1 MRTLHVACLPFPS
14 PQGTQAVLRAMV
26 EALASAGHDTHL
38 LTYAHGQGL
47 APVGVTHHRL
57 SDFPR
62 ARSLRSGPSWQKVA
76 LDLRL
81 VATLRRLTRG
91 LRPDAV
97 VAHGVEAAWVARAAR
112 VPALYY
118 AHTRFDA
125 ELPTY
130 ASLPGLAAL
139 GRALDAVASAGPTV
153 AITPDLG
160 AHLSARREVPTLLP
174 PWAPSEPPRSDER
187 RAARVAMG
195 LARDAKVVAYAGNLD
210 GYQGWEEAAEAVA
223 RCAATFLV
231 GTESDP
237 SPLRDVPHRR
247 VPLATEHD
255 RRRLHAACDVVVV
268 PRRAPGGLPIKLLDA
283 LARDVPVVAGPRALA
298 GLRPDGVERAA
309 SDEADGLALA
319 LERALVAPRRGGR
332 AWVAEHLDPARFVD
346 GLCACLRDVRK

>member
-1 MRTLHVACLPFPS
+1 MRTLHLACLPFPS

-38 LTYAHGQGL
+38 LTYAHGRGE
-47 APVGVTHHRL
+47 APRGVTHHRL

-62 ARSLRSGPSWQKVA
+62 ARSLRSGPSWEKVV

-81 VATLRRLTRG
+81 VAALRRLVRR
-91 LRPDAV
+91 LRPDGV
-97 VAHGVEAAWVARAAR
+97 VAHGVEAAWVARAAGLS
-112 VPALYY
+112 ALYY
-118 AHTRFDA
+118 AHTRFDV

-130 ASLPGLAAL
+130 AAFPGLGAV

-153 AITPDLG
+153 AITPDL
-160 AHLSARREVPTLLP
+160 AEHLSTPVLLP
-174 PWAPSEPPRSDER
+174 PWSVSAPPRADER
-187 RAARVAMG
+187 AVCREALGLRV
-195 LARDAKVVAYAGNLD
+195 DEHVVAYAGNLD
-210 GYQGWEEAAEAVA
+210 GYQGWEEAADAA
-223 RCAATFLV
+223 RRVSATFLV

-237 SPLRDVPHRR
+237 SPLRSYPHRR
-247 VPLATEHD
+247 VPLATESD
-255 RRRLHAACDVVVV
+255 RRRLYAACDVVIV

-309 SDEADGLALA
+309 SDEVDGLAPA

-332 AWVAEHLDPARFVD
+332 VWVAENLDARRFVD
-346 GLCACLRDVRK
+346 GLRAGLRDVRA